1 MAKFLKTTCAG
12 MILSLCLGLA
22 AASAGDDLYV
32 HIDDQGVYHFTD
44 APTSSKYVKA
54 RTFSDGQPPRLIQD
68 RYTGVIRNF
77 SQKHGLR
84 PELVQAVIHV
94 ESGFN
99 PKAVSKKGARG
110 LMQVMPV
117 HLQRL
122 GIENPF
128 NPRENIAAGT
138 RYLSRLLERYDGNL
152 TLSLAAYNAGPTAV
166 DHYQDVPPYLET
178 RQYVQKVLLYYRH
191 YRKSPE

>member
-12 MILSLCLGLA
+12 VILSALLGLT
-22 AASAGDDLYV
+22 AASAGDGLYV
-32 HIDDQGVYHFTD
+32 HIDKQGVYHFTD

-54 RTFSDGQPPRLIQD
+54 RTFSTGQPPRLIQD
-68 RYTGVIRNF
+68 RYAGVIRDF
-77 SQKHGLR
+77 SKKHGLR
-84 PELVQAVIHV
+84 PELVRAVIHV

-117 HLQRL
+117 NLRRL
-122 GIENPF
+122 GAENPF
-128 NPRENIAAGT
+128 DPRENIAAGT
-138 RYLSRLLERYDGNL
+138 RYLSRLIERYDGNL
-152 TLSLAAYNAGPTAV
+152 SLSLAAYNAGPTAV

-191 YRKSPE
+191 YRKADE

>member
-1 MAKFLKTTCAG
+1 MTGFLKTTCTGIFLIA
-12 MILSLCLGLA
+12 LLGLTGA
-22 AASAGDDLYV
+22 RAGEDLYV
-32 HIDDQGVYHFTD
+32 HIDKQGVYHFTD

-54 RTFSDGQPPRLIQD
+54 RTFSTGQPPRLIQN
-68 RYTGVIRNF
+68 RYAGVIRDLAE
-77 SQKHGLR
+77 KHGLR
-84 PELVQAVIHV
+84 PELVKAVIHV

-117 HLQRL
+117 NLRRL
-122 GIENPF
+122 GAENPF
-128 NPRENIAAGT
+128 DPEENIAAGT

-191 YRKSPE
+191 YRKSSD